1 MKTKQLLVDESQA
14 RSLYRTA
21 TPEFKQMLETTFGK
35 EFFSM
40 KITDRIKTYE
50 DACNE
55 LGIAAQLEVTLQ
67 ELGFTP
73 DEINLRKIKTITEA
87 LNEGWKPDWTNA
99 DQYKYYPWF
108 KMSSGAFVFHDTSY
122 AYSNANAGSA
132 SRLCFKSPE
141 LAKYAGEQFT
151 KLYSD
156 YILYYD

>member
-1 MKTKQLLVDESQA
+1 MKKQLFIEESEV
-14 RSLYRTA
+14 RKLYVTA
-21 TPEFKQMLETTFGK
+21 SPEFKQMLETTFGK

-55 LGIAAQLEVTLQ
+55 LGICAQLEVTLN
-67 ELGFTP
+67 ELGFTS

-87 LNEGWKPDWTNA
+87 LNEGWKPDWN
-99 DQYKYYPWF
+99 DSNQYKYYPWF
-108 KMSSGAFVFHDTSY
+108 KMSSGGFVFGGTYYDGSSAY
-122 AYSNANAGSA
+122 AGDA
-132 SRLCFKSPE
+132 SRLCFATRE

-156 YILYYD
+156 YILYQ

>member
-21 TPEFKQMLETTFGK
+21 TAEFKQMLETTFGK

-50 DACNE
+50 DACRE
-55 LGIAAQLEVTLQ
+55 LGIADQLDVTLV

-87 LNEGWKPDWTNA
+87 LNEGWKPDWNNSE
-99 DQYKYYPWF
+99 QYKYYPYF
-108 KMSSGAFVFHDTSY
+108 RMSSGGFVFGGAVYGSSAAD
-122 AYSNANAGSA
+122 AGAA
-132 SRLCFKSPE
+132 SRLCFKSSE
-141 LAKYAGEQFT
+141 LAEYAGKQFL

-156 YILYYD
+156 YIIYQ